1 MQSKDLTGMR
11 FGRLVAIE
19 RADPY
24 ISPGGAK
31 QSRWLCQCDC
41 GNTKTVVINR
51 LTGGGTT
58 SCGCYSREHMV
69 EAGKAWGRARRK
81 HGETGSRLYRTWD
94 NMKRRCYNPKI
105 KDFPN
110 YGGRGIF
117 VCDEW
122 CHDFQAFRD
131 WAYANGYRDDLT
143 IDRKDNNGPYAPWNC
158 RWVDKRTQANN
169 TRRTTG
175 GKRLSPSTPP
185 TPKKIPVLC
194 LDTGVAYA
202 NITEAAQNTG
212 VPISSISRCIN
223 GRLKTAGGFHW
234 ARADKNIDNSQIL
247 R

>member
-1 MQSKDLTGMR
+1 MQSKDLTGIR

-24 ISPGGAK
+24 ISPSGVK

-41 GNTKTVVINR
+41 GNTKTVALKN
-51 LTGGGTT
+51 LTRGMTT

-69 EAGKAWGRARRK
+69 EARKAWGRARRK
-81 HGETGSRLYRTWD
+81 HGESGSRLYRTWD

-143 IDRKDNNGPYAPWNC
+143 IDRIDNDGPYSPCNC
-158 RWVDKRTQANN
+158 RWV
-169 TRRTTG
+169 
-175 GKRLSPSTPP
+175 GKRAQATNRRNAIRTKTTLPP
-185 TPKKIPVLC
+185 TPKTIPVMC
-194 LDTGVAYA
+194 LDTGIAYA
-202 NITEAAQNTG
+202 NITDASRNTG

-223 GRLKTAGGFHW
+223 GRLKTAGGVRW
-234 ARADKNIDNSQIL
+234 MRCEKNIDNSHIL